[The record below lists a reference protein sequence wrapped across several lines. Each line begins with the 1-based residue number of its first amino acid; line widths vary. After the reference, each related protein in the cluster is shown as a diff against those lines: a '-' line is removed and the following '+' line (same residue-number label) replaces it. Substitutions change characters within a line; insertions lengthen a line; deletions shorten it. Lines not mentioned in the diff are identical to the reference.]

1 MLYTLA
7 NNSSVV
13 KPGQQARG
21 GGLIGTSSLTTRGGG
36 LRFTQAGEWGVMACP
51 SHGLLQSNSSSI
63 VLLPRILVREGAQYV
78 KGDLSLCPAIIR
90 SCT

>member
-36 LRFTQAGEWGVMACP
+36 F
-51 SHGLLQSNSSSI
+51 GLLKPGNGVSWL
-63 VLLPRILVREGAQYV
+63 VLLMSSF
-78 KGDLSLCPAIIR
+78 KIIR
-90 SCT
+90 LR